1 MLNKESLIDIATR
14 SINTLL
20 GSSNSSYLNTF
31 SVQLKNG
38 AQEEEFSLLLVP
50 VIPSTLVFTDQLVQ
64 QIYNAL
70 SFALYP
76 ALTVLPPE
84 GVRVVPTKSKSFSTA
99 RAIQFRLIIGIPERL
114 IFTEYP
120 KSNSLKIPLMKQY
133 VIDFEKETSVGISG
147 SSGSGKSYLTG
158 YLLTKL
164 HHAGAKIVAIDPK
177 SDDLSLL
184 SKKLGIECHHASKF
198 ETTSDFVESV
208 NQLLSKYIN
217 EINQRQR
224 EYLATETRVG
234 RKTYIVID
242 EIIVLL
248 SSANKVQADLLKKF
262 LEIIGVIGRSSGIH
276 LILVSQDFNIS
287 SSGISSTLRNQL
299 SVRIAMGTAN
309 SANLQYLFPDVQTII
324 VPKEIGTGVIS
335 CNSVLHNQ
343 PYPFLAPS
351 IRKEVSKA

>member
-38 AQEEEFSLLLVP
+38 AQGEEFSLLLVP

-84 GVRVVPTKSKSFSTA
+84 GVHVVPTKSKSFSTA

-120 KSNSLKIPLMKQY
+120 KSNSLKISLMKNY
-133 VIDFEKETSVGISG
+133 IIDFANETSVGISG

-158 YLLTKL
+158 YLLTQL
-164 HHAGAKIVAIDPK
+164 NHAGSKIVAIDPK

-184 SKKLGIECHHASKF
+184 SKKLGIECHNASQF
-198 ETTSDFVESV
+198 ETTSDFIESV
-208 NQLLSKYIN
+208 NQLLSNYIS

-242 EIIVLL
+242 ELIVLL

-276 LILVSQDFNIS
+276 LILVAQDFNIS

-299 SVRIAMGTAN
+299 SVRIAMGNAN
-309 SANLQYLFPDVQTII
+309 SANLQYLFPDVEAII

-351 IRKEVSKA
+351 IRKEVNKA

>member
-20 GSSNSSYLNTF
+20 GSSQSSYLNTF
-31 SVQLKNG
+31 SVQIKNG
-38 AQEEEFSLLLVP
+38 AQGEEEFSLLLVP

-76 ALTVLPPE
+76 AVTVLAPE
-84 GVRVVPTKSKSFSTA
+84 GVHVVPINSKSFSTA

-120 KSNSLKIPLMKQY
+120 KSNSLKISLMKNY
-133 VIDFEKETSVGISG
+133 IIDFEKETSVGISG
-147 SSGSGKSYLTG
+147 SSGSGKSYLTS
-158 YLLTKL
+158 YLLTQL

-184 SKKLGIECHHASKF
+184 AKKLGIECHNTSQF

-234 RKTYIVID
+234 RKTYLVID
-242 EIIVLL
+242 ELIVLL

-276 LILVSQDFNIS
+276 LILVAQDFNIS

-299 SVRIAMGTAN
+299 SVRIAMGNAN
-309 SANLQYLFPDVQTII
+309 SANLQYLFPDVHSII
-324 VPKEIGTGVIS
+324 VPKEVGTGVIS
-335 CNSVLHNQ
+335 SNSVLNQ

-351 IRKEVSKA
+351 IKKEVNKA